1 VGAQARLGLRS
12 GNGLV
17 RSDGAGRRGV
27 LGRERAAH
35 GHVLQFVS
43 QRAVGGAQDG
53 GLRRCLA
60 RGHGRIALR
69 ADAAEIL
76 EQQRF
81 EACVFEFHVDV
92 GGVNVANVDHQR
104 ETLSS
109 CDQRT
114 RGRAEVLGFVVRRGA
129 VVVLTHPA

>member
-1 VGAQARLGLRS
+1 MWAQPRLGLRS
-12 GNGLV
+12 GDWLV

-27 LGRERAAH
+27 LGREGATH

-60 RGHGRIALR
+60 RGHGCIALR
-69 ADAAEIL
+69 ADAAEVL
-76 EQQRF
+76 EQQRL
-81 EACVFEFHVDV
+81 EACVLEFHVDA

-104 ETLSS
+104 ETLTSS
-109 CDQRT
+109 AQRT

-129 VVVLTHPA
+129 VVVLRHSA